1 MATSLRLNIIEIIVI
16 EIIANKIKILH
27 NYKNYTSKNLIQI
40 NWKKILLTI
49 NKFLMFLSSVILESS
64 IRESQIYV

>member
-1 MATSLRLNIIEIIVI
+1 MATSLRLNIVI